1 VAAVPPQFVTA
12 AAEPDRAGTFTRA
25 SPSGRTA
32 SPQQTNDAID
42 LTLLGA
48 FALHSEGERVE
59 LPTSAQ
65 RLLAFLALHTH
76 SLLRVYVAGNLW
88 IDVPE
93 ERAHASLRST
103 LWRLN
108 QPKLRLVETTNRE
121 LRLAREVRVD
131 FRTGTELAHRL
142 LRGTFD
148 PRDLDADWE
157 PLAGSL
163 LPDWYDDWVL
173 LERERYRQLGL
184 HALEMLSEHLTAARR
199 FGPALEAALAA
210 VAGEPFR
217 ESAHR
222 VLIKAHLAEG
232 NASEAIRQ
240 YDFYRKLVND
250 HLGLDPSPAM
260 DALLEGLTIR

>member
-1 VAAVPPQFVTA
+1 LTYPRNA
-12 AAEPDRAGTFTRA
+12 RTRA
-25 SPSGRTA
+25 FDRPSGASTSPSFGSSRRRIA
-32 SPQQTNDAID
+32 SC
-42 LTLLGA
+42 G
-48 FALHSEGERVE
+48 S
-59 LPTSAQ
+59 
-65 RLLAFLALHTH
+65 
-76 SLLRVYVAGNLW
+76 
-88 IDVPE
+88 
-93 ERAHASLRST
+93 
-103 LWRLN
+103 
-108 QPKLRLVETTNRE
+108 
-121 LRLAREVRVD
+121 
-131 FRTGTELAHRL
+131 

>member
-1 VAAVPPQFVTA
+1 VRP
-12 AAEPDRAGTFTRA
+12 AE
-25 SPSGRTA
+25 S
-32 SPQQTNDAID
+32 IE
-42 LTLLGA
+42 LTLLDS
-48 FALHSEGERVE
+48 FELHCEGDQVE
-59 LPTSAQ
+59 LPTGAQ
-65 RLLAFLALHTH
+65 RLLAFLALHNH
-76 SLLRVYVAGNLW
+76 SVLRVYIAGKLW
-88 IDVPE
+88 LDATEV
-93 ERAHASLRST
+93 RAFANLRST

-108 QPKLRLVETTNRE
+108 QPGLRLVETTNRE
-121 LRLAREVRVD
+121 LRLARDVRVD

-142 LRGTFD
+142 LGGVAD
-148 PRDLDADWE
+148 PRDLDADWG
-157 PLAGSL
+157 PLAGNL

-184 HALEMLSEHLTAARR
+184 HALETLSERLTAARR

-240 YDFYRKLVND
+240 YHFYRKLLND
-250 HLGLDPSPAM
+250 HLDLDPSPAM

>member
-1 VAAVPPQFVTA
+1 LTRSIPSA
-12 AAEPDRAGTFTRA
+12 TRA
-25 SPSGRTA
+25 SRRQAGVSVE
-32 SPQQTNDAID
+32 

-48 FALHSEGERVE
+48 FELHSEGEPIE

-65 RLLAFLALHTH
+65 RLLAFVALHNH
-76 SLLRVYVAGNLW
+76 SLLRIYVAGKLW
-88 IDVPE
+88 LDVPE
-93 ERAHASLRST
+93 DRAYANLRST

-108 QPKLRLVETTNRE
+108 QPGLRIVETTNRA
-121 LRLAREVRVD
+121 LRLARDVRVD
-131 FRTGTELAHRL
+131 FRSGTELAHRL
-142 LRGTFD
+142 LGGVAD
-148 PRDLDADWE
+148 PCDLDVDWG
-157 PLAGSL
+157 PLAGHL

-184 HALEMLSEHLTAARR
+184 HALERLSERLTEARR

-240 YDFYRKLVND
+240 YHFYRKLLND

-260 DALLEGLTIR
+260 AALLEGLTINDDPMTTW